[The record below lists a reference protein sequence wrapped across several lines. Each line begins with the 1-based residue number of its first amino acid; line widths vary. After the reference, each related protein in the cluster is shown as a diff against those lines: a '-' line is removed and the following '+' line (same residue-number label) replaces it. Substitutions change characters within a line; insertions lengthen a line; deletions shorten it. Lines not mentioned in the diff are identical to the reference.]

1 MQTPRVLL
9 ITDAAYPDETVLRVI
24 EAAGRA
30 LPTGSFAVQLR
41 DKARAGRADWARR
54 VREATRAIGVAMVVN
69 GDVKLARD
77 VAADG
82 VHFAGDAVVEAADG
96 LWRSVAAHRDEDV
109 VKARAQGVDAVL
121 VSPIFT
127 TPGKAAARGV
137 AALERAVALAEG
149 KLRVIALGGVGVR
162 EAAACFAAG
171 AVGVAVIR
179 ALLGAEEPG
188 AVAVGLSRRPAG

>member
-54 VREATRAIGVAMVVN
+54 VREATRAVGVAMVVN

-82 VHFAGDAVVEAADG
+82 VHFGGDVMVEEVTG
-96 LWRSVAAHRDEDV
+96 MWRSMAAHRDEDV
-109 VKARAQGVDAVL
+109 IVARERGVDAVL
-121 VSPIFT
+121 VSPIFE
-127 TPGKAAARGV
+127 TPGKGAARGV
-137 AALERAVALAEG
+137 AALERAATLAEG
-149 KLRVIALGGVGVR
+149 KLGVIALGGVGVP

-188 AVAVGLSRRPAG
+188 KIAVRLHAAE